1 MSFKEIPQET
11 CLDTEYEFMG
21 TVTISCLEYRDL
33 IRTVAELKAIAVE
46 EHDDYIDTRVA
57 LRDAKDKIKNL
68 ENEIEWYEDTVAEKN
83 DYIKEI
89 TAQLN
94 AFKAEL
100 TEVEE

>member
-11 CLDTEYEFMG
+11 CLDTKYEFMG
-21 TVTISCLEYRDL
+21 TVTISCEEYRDL
-33 IRTVAELKAIAVE
+33 IRTVAELKAIAE
-46 EHDDYIDTRVA
+46 REHEDS
-57 LRDAKDKIKNL
+57 LQNWSEMSKCKDKIKNL
-68 ENEIEWYEDTVAEKN
+68 ENEIEWYEDTVAMKD

>member
-11 CLDTEYEFMG
+11 CLDTKYEFMG
-21 TVTISCLEYRDL
+21 TITISCEEYRDL
-33 IRTVAELKAIAVE
+33 IRTVAELKLTAE
-46 EHDDYIDTRVA
+46 REHEDS
-57 LRDAKDKIKNL
+57 LQNWSEMSKCKDKIKNL
-68 ENEIEWYEDTVAEKN
+68 ENEIEWYEDTVAMKD

-94 AFKAEL
+94 ELKAEL